1 MKRISFLLVT
11 LALCGAPAVRA
22 QDAATEERLNQ
33 LRGSI
38 EDMKASDEAL
48 KSRLDAMARE
58 IASLRE
64 KVSQPTGTYAS
75 AEDVKSLANAI
86 KEIDRKRIE
95 DNKKIDDEL
104 QKLARL
110 LSAPVP
116 SPTKKGSAPTSHGDP
131 TPTPDANAK
140 GYDYVIQ
147 PGDTLSGI
155 AGDYKKKNI
164 KIVSIPE
171 IVKANPGLNP
181 NNMVVGKKIFI
192 PAPASP

>member
-38 EDMKASDEAL
+38 EDMRASDEAL
-48 KSRLDAMARE
+48 RSRLDAVTKE
-58 IASLRE
+58 VASLRE
-64 KVSQPTGTYAS
+64 KVGQPTGNYAS

-95 DNKKIDDEL
+95 DNEKIKAEL
-104 QKLARL
+104 QKLAKL

-116 SPTKKGSAPTSHGDP
+116 SSTKKGTSSTSTADPTSASDS
-131 TPTPDANAK
+131 NAK
-140 GYDYVIQ
+140 GYEYVIQ
-147 PGDTLSGI
+147 EGDTLSKI
-155 AGDYKKKNI
+155 AGEYKKKNI
-164 KIVSIPE
+164 KIVSVSE

-192 PAPASP
+192 PALAGP

>member
-11 LALCGAPAVRA
+11 LALCGAPAVHA

-48 KSRLDAMARE
+48 KSRLDAVTRE
-58 IASLRE
+58 LASLRE
-64 KVSQPTGTYAS
+64 KVGQPTGNYAS
-75 AEDVKSLANAI
+75 AEDVKSLEKAI

-95 DNKKIDDEL
+95 DNDKIKAEL
-104 QKLARL
+104 QKLAKL

-116 SPTKKGSAPTSHGDP
+116 SSTKKGSPATSAVDP

-140 GYDYVIQ
+140 GYEYVIQ
-147 PGDTLSGI
+147 KGDTLSKI
-155 AGDYKKKNI
+155 AGEYKDKNV
-164 KIVSIPE
+164 KIVSVPE

-181 NNMVVGKKIFI
+181 NNLTVGKKIFI